1 MPPAP
6 STLKTSTPS
15 SSFASRD
22 AAWNARAVVSQPPP
36 AAAGAMIEICRVGY
50 GCDASSPPDAPP
62 GATIATT
69 AAIASNAP
77 MTAREFSRFPTLQGH
92 YPVSCRAVHRIAAAL
107 VVLAFAGCG
116 GENPEPTPEPT
127 PALDA
132 NRCTPAEA
140 PAPKTAE
147 LKAPT
152 DELDGAK
159 TYVAAIKTNCGDFEI
174 TLDAERAPKT
184 AASFKSLADQKFYD
198 GTTFHRIVPGF
209 VIQGGDPN
217 GDGSGGPGYSVEEAP
232 PKDLTYDVG
241 VVAMAKAG
249 DEPAGTSGSS
259 SSS

>member
-1 MPPAP
+1 
-6 STLKTSTPS
+6 
-15 SSFASRD
+15 
-22 AAWNARAVVSQPPP
+22 
-36 AAAGAMIEICRVGY
+36 
-50 GCDASSPPDAPP
+50 
-62 GATIATT
+62 
-69 AAIASNAP
+69 
-77 MTAREFSRFPTLQGH
+77 MTEREFSRFPTLQGQ

-132 NRCTPAEA
+132 NGCTPAEA
-140 PAPKTAE
+140 PAPKAAE

-249 DEPAGTSGSS
+249 NEPAGTSGSQFFVVTGPDAGELPPDYALLGMVTGGQATVDKVGAIITDPRTDRPEAPVVIES
-259 SSS
+259 IRVTES